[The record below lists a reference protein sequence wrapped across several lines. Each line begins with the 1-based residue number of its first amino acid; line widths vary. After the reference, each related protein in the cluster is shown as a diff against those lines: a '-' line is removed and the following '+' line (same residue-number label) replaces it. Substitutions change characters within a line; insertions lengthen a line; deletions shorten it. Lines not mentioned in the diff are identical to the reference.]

1 MKNLKSKKGF
11 YIVSPFLG
19 FFFFL
24 ITVSIA
30 TFFITEN
37 SQQIDTAH
45 AGDTHDLIF
54 ISYAIQADAFDVY
67 LQNFLQILLNTHNV
81 YNDPAARTAVRDQIT
96 ATLSTEMKQ
105 TYEELYLSAFD
116 LDCKAIDRAWSGV
129 FVKFNGQSGVQ
140 VLSGEGQFISNG
152 FISETAIW
160 PHISRYGLT
169 CETYDP
175 PIKVTSDFSSRW
187 YYLDATCICCQAPQ
201 ACGLSPTFQFSPA
214 ITGHCQSPCL

>member
-30 TFFITEN
+30 SFFITEN

-67 LQNFLQILLNTHNV
+67 LQNFLQSLLNTHNV
-81 YNDPAARTAVRDQIT
+81 YQDSAARTKVRDQIK
-96 ATLSTEMKQ
+96 ATLSDEMKK
-105 TYEELYLSAFD
+105 TYEGVYLAAFG
-116 LDCKAIDRAWSGV
+116 LDCTAVDRAWSGV
-129 FVKFNGQSGVQ
+129 FVKFNGQSGVN
-140 VLSGEGQFISNG
+140 VLSVDKEFVSNG

-169 CETYDP
+169 CKTEDP
-175 PIKVTSDFSSRW
+175 PIKVISDFTSRW

-201 ACGLSPTFQFSPA
+201 ACGLSDTYTFSPA
-214 ITGHCQSPCL
+214 LTGDCQSPCM